1 MNNDRREA
9 IKKTAW
15 LMGGALSAPTLL
27 GMLQGCTPEPQPNWV
42 PTFFTM
48 EQAETVME
56 IVDTTIPTTA
66 NAPGAKELGIP
77 AFVETMVNTVYTIKE
92 KTTFMNGLDAFGK
105 ECVEK
110 MGDPFSQLDPNK
122 KLSFLM
128 QKNKEMQ
135 DKYREIEYDDTI
147 AGKEYPFYWRIKE
160 LTLLGYFTTEVGAT
174 KVLQHKLVPGQYQ
187 GCITLQEAG
196 GRTWA

>member
-27 GMLQGCTPEPQPNWV
+27 GMLQGCTPEPQPNWT

-56 IVDTTIPTTA
+56 IVDTTLPTTA
-66 NAPGAKELGIP
+66 TATGAKDLGIP
-77 AFVETMVNTVYTIKE
+77 AFIENMVNNIYDVKY
-92 KTTFMNGLDAFGK
+92 KTAFMKGLTDFDN
-105 ECVEK
+105 ECKEK
-110 MGDPFSQLDPNK
+110 MGDPFSQLEPNK

-135 DKYREIEYDDTI
+135 EANRTTPFNDKIE
-147 AGKEYPFYWRIKE
+147 GREYPFYWRIKE
-160 LTLLGYFTTEVGAT
+160 LSLIGYLNTEEGAT

-196 GRTWA
+196 GRAWA

>member
-15 LMGGALSAPTLL
+15 LMGGVLSTPTLL
-27 GMLQGCTPEPQPNWV
+27 GMLQGCTVEPQPNWT
-42 PTFFTM
+42 PSFFTM

-66 NAPGAKELGIP
+66 NATGAKDLGIP
-77 AFVETMVNTVYTIKE
+77 AFVENIVNTVYNINA
-92 KTTFMNGLDAFGK
+92 KTKFMKGLEAFDA
-105 ECVEK
+105 ECKEK
-110 MGDPFSQLDPNK
+110 MGDPFARLEPNK

-135 DKYREIEYDDTI
+135 EGNRETPYFDEVADR
-147 AGKEYPFYWRIKE
+147 EYPFYWRIKE
-160 LTLLGYFTTEVGAT
+160 LTLMGYFSTEIGAT